1 MTESLPA
8 TAFVRV
14 SRATFDPS
22 RFAEVEAMNMKTSEY
37 LIPAIRRLPGL
48 IHFYSGVSPEGS
60 VVQISVWD
68 SGEHAAQ
75 LDHLKEMVVD
85 ARAGGGGGR
94 RDVPPDRQLPGQLDH
109 LT

>member
-14 SRATFDPS
+14 SRASFDPS
-22 RFAEVEAMNMKTSEY
+22 GFAEVDAMNKKTSEY

-48 IHFYSGVSPEGS
+48 IHFYAGVSPGGS
-60 VVQISVWD
+60 AVQVSVWD

-75 LDHLKEMVVD
+75 LDRLKEMIVD
-85 ARAGGGGGR
+85 ARGEAEAVG
-94 RDVPPDRQLPGQLDH
+94 VTFHPIVNYPINW
-109 LT
+109 TI